1 MIAVSFLLWV
11 CPQELASI
19 QIHCLVIS
27 ERSMHS
33 LFFPCWVSPV
43 LLHIY
48 SLYLQRCYRVLPQ
61 GDPDFH
67 DRDQGTVN
75 WHRSKNEAVTHHC
88 ADASQ
93 PENGEQRHRL
103 VKVGL
108 SHSLGEHLSRRCT
121 TWEWRALRP
130 ATESGAVVYST
141 NLALMLVS
149 LSGKRSKESCRNWCQ
164 MWWNDLKPSRS
175 EQCMQWNVVDVVV

>member
-1 MIAVSFLLWV
+1 MIVVSLLLWV
-11 CPQELASI
+11 YPQELASI

-27 ERSMHS
+27 ERSMHF
-33 LFFPCWVSPV
+33 LFFQCLVTPV
-43 LLHIY
+43 LLQIY

-67 DRDQGTVN
+67 DMDQGTVN
-75 WHRSKNEAVTHHC
+75 WHRSQNEAVTHHC

-93 PENGEQRHRL
+93 PENGEQRLRL

-108 SHSLGEHLSRRCT
+108 SHLLGEHLSRRCT

-130 ATESGAVVYST
+130 ATESGTEVYYT
-141 NLALMLVS
+141 NLALIS
-149 LSGKRSKESCRNWCQ
+149 LSRKRSKESCINWCQ
-164 MWWNDLKPSRS
+164 TWWNYLKPSRC
-175 EQCMQWNVVDVVV
+175 EQWMQWTVVDAVV